1 MVGLLNHKDQ
11 KQTYRS
17 IRQISKETRLIKSGI
32 IQIIHCISG
41 WKRIFLP
48 TRLLSMIASFSCI
61 YISQGILSTQLT
73 RGRIFNNH
81 FIANCPRNVSVKK
94 FWKSV
99 DIWRRYRQSQSG
111 TFWGHSVFSNLSAL
125 GLQPQ
130 SFRPYV
136 GPTKVMQ
143 PNWLGWFATCRVCGL
158 NSSPTQL

>member
-1 MVGLLNHKDQ
+1 LKTCSTDQKHGTSRLQHTRTEENVIIVDEMVGLLNHKDQ

-94 FWKSV
+94 F
-99 DIWRRYRQSQSG
+99 
-111 TFWGHSVFSNLSAL
+111 
-125 GLQPQ
+125 
-130 SFRPYV
+130 
-136 GPTKVMQ
+136 
-143 PNWLGWFATCRVCGL
+143 
-158 NSSPTQL
+158 